1 MFFLRIQAILFMA
14 LSSLAGA
21 EIKVAVL
28 HPLLGDLVQKVG
40 GEQVQVIDLM
50 GPGGDPHKFEPGA
63 RELREARGAQ
73 LYFVSGKG
81 LEPYLPKLKDAV
93 GANRVVEVGETLPTL
108 KAEVL
113 CDHEGHEHVHE
124 EVDPHW
130 WHSIDCWRRAATR
143 VRKELA
149 AIDETNADL
158 YRKRASAVRKEL
170 ASLHRWA
177 TGELGKVP
185 VEHRTLATAHAAFGY
200 FCNEHKWKMLAV
212 QGLNRERV
220 DSPKFVAEV
229 ASTIRKEKVQAIFPE
244 QRSNPKVLRTVAEG
258 AGVAVGQPLIADG
271 GDSIEKMFRHNVETI
286 VATLGRK

>member
-130 WHSIDCWRRAATR
+130 WHSIDPQR
-143 VRKELA
+143 
-149 AIDETNADL
+149 D
-158 YRKRASAVRKEL
+158 S
-170 ASLHRWA
+170 HR
-177 TGELGKVP
+177 
-185 VEHRTLATAHAAFGY
+185 
-200 FCNEHKWKMLAV
+200 
-212 QGLNRERV
+212 
-220 DSPKFVAEV
+220 
-229 ASTIRKEKVQAIFPE
+229 I
-244 QRSNPKVLRTVAEG
+244 
-258 AGVAVGQPLIADG
+258 
-271 GDSIEKMFRHNVETI
+271 
-286 VATLGRK
+286 